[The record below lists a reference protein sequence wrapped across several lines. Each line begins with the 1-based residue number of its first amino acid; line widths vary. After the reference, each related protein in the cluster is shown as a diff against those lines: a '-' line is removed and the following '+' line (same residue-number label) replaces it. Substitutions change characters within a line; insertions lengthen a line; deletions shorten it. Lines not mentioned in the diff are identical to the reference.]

1 MSLGMKEKKS
11 KEKNMDLSNLL
22 NGVQPEETMHSGA
35 LPTGNYNVKVEKV
48 EGKTTKAGGKAL
60 NIQMRVFGGEKYNN
74 AVLFDFVN
82 IEHPSSPK
90 AAEIGKSRIAKIAQL
105 LGSTDTA
112 NWLGKEL
119 SVYATREENQQ
130 YGDQNRI
137 KAYNEYVLDTT
148 PLASGLPKADKS
160 MTADEIPF

>member
-1 MSLGMKEKKS
+1 MSLGLRERKY
-11 KEKNMDLSNLL
+11 KEKNMDLSNLI
-22 NGVQPEETMHSGA
+22 NGVSPEETVHSRA

-60 NIQMRVFGGEKYNN
+60 NIQLRVFGEKYAN

-82 IEHPSSPK
+82 IEHPTSEK
-90 AAEIGKSRIAKIAQL
+90 AASIGKARIAKIAQI
-105 LGSTDTA
+105 LGSADTA
-112 NWLGKEL
+112 SWLGKEL
-119 SVYATREENQQ
+119 SVFTTRETNEQ

-137 KAYNEYVLDTT
+137 KAYNEFVLDNT
-148 PLASGLPKADKS
+148 PIAGGLPKADKS